1 MKLSAID
8 LFCGI
13 GGLTY
18 GLKMAGINVI
28 AGIDSDESCRY
39 AYEEN
44 NNSKFINKNIE
55 DISCY
60 ELNQL
65 FDNTDIK
72 ILVGCAPCQPFSN
85 HQKDKNNRQEHKDW
99 GLLDEFLR
107 LIHGTN
113 PDIVSME
120 NVPILR
126 NQDIFNDFVL
136 GLEKLNYFVNYDIH
150 NAQDFGI
157 AQRRRRLVLI
167 ASKYGKVDF
176 IKYNGKNLTVR
187 DVIGDLPE
195 LKSGETDK
203 DDPIHKA
210 SKLSEINL
218 KRIKHS
224 IPGGTWKTW
233 PEKLLPNC
241 YKKKSGSTYVSVYG
255 RMSWDDV
262 SPTLTTQFFIYGTG
276 RYGHPE
282 QNRPISIREGAM
294 LQSFPK
300 DYKFIEHNQTVLTS
314 VLGRQIGNAVPP
326 KLGKHI
332 GETILHHLKERGVI
346 NE

>member
-1 MKLSAID
+1 MKIGAID

-18 GLKMAGINVI
+18 GLKKANINVI

-44 NNSKFINKNIE
+44 NKSKFIHKNIE
-55 DISCY
+55 EVSGQ

-65 FDNTDIK
+65 FGDTDIK

-85 HQKDKNNRQEHKDW
+85 HQKDKNNRQKHKDW
-99 GLLDEFLR
+99 GLLNEFLR
-107 LIHGTN
+107 LIRETD

-126 NQDIFNDFVL
+126 KEKVFKNFLI
-136 GLEKLNYFVNYDIH
+136 GLENQNYYINYGIH
-150 NAQDFGI
+150 DAQDFGV
-157 AQRRRRLVLI
+157 AQRRSRLVLI

-176 IKYNGKNLTVR
+176 IKYNGKKLTVE
-187 DVIGDLPE
+187 DVIGDLPK

-203 DDPIHKA
+203 NDPIHKA

-218 KRIKHS
+218 KRIQHS
-224 IPGGTWKTW
+224 VPGGTWRTW
-233 PEKLLPNC
+233 PEELLPNC

-262 SPTLTTQFFIYGTG
+262 APTLTTQFFIYGTG

-282 QNRPISIREGAM
+282 QDRPISLREGAM

-300 DYKFIEHNQTVLTS
+300 DYKFVEDNQQILTS
-314 VLGRQIGNAVPP
+314 VLARQIGNAVPP
-326 KLGKHI
+326 KLGEHV
-332 GETILHHLKERGVI
+332 GNTILHHLKERGVI